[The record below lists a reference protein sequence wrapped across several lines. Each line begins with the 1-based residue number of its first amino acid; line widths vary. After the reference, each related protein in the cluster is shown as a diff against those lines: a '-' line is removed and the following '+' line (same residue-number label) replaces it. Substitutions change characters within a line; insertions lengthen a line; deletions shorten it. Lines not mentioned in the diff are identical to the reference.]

1 MVQLDDT
8 CLLLTSSWKEIILDA
23 GDVMFFGSPFNSS
36 HSFAPL
42 FVMKKQTSYLHQ
54 VFHQFALEYCGDTNA
69 SSQLYAAYLK
79 RLVELKMKEVEEMPN
94 KIREETVK
102 QISNVT
108 RSQQIFIQM
117 FDGFCKSVSM
127 GELSR
132 WNKYNKPVV
141 LDDNFDNFM
150 HVSEHQAFGDLWR
163 VLAGICGLNDKH
175 KREANQTGYEASCL
189 LPNSIFN

>member
-1 MVQLDDT
+1 
-8 CLLLTSSWKEIILDA
+8 
-23 GDVMFFGSPFNSS
+23 
-36 HSFAPL
+36 
-42 FVMKKQTSYLHQ
+42 MKKQTSYLHQ

-79 RLVELKMKEVEEMPN
+79 QLVELKMKEVEEMPN

-108 RSQQIFIQM
+108 RSQRIFIQM

-132 WNKYNKPVV
+132 WNKYSKPVV

-163 VLAGICGLNDKH
+163 VLVGMHGLNDKH
-175 KREANQTGYEASCL
+175 KREANQTGYKRCHVFFQIVSLIHISSPHL
-189 LPNSIFN
+189 LSWWAMIQSVTNYGLGLGLLLWISMHIGEIL